1 MAEGAIRVEVI
12 YALPER
18 HWSAQVALA
27 EGATVEQAIAAS
39 GLAAQVPGLVVD
51 PKRLAIYGR
60 PVMPQTLLRDGDRV
74 EILRPLLADPKE
86 VRRQRVERERHGG
99 G

>member
-18 HWSAQVALA
+18 HWSAPVWLA

-39 GLAAQVPGLVVD
+39 GLDARVPGLVVD
-51 PKRLAIYGR
+51 AKRLAIYGK
-60 PVMPQTLLRDGDRV
+60 PATLQTVLRDGDRV
-74 EILRPLLADPKE
+74 EILRPLLADPKD
-86 VRRQRVERERHGG
+86 VRRQRVERERQGE
-99 G
+99 

>member
-18 HWSAQVALA
+18 HWSAPVLLA

-39 GLAAQVPGLVVD
+39 GLELQVPGLVVD
-51 PKRLAIYGR
+51 ARRLAIYGK
-60 PVMPQTLLRDGDRV
+60 PATLQTVLRDGDRV
-74 EILRPLLADPKE
+74 EILRPLLADPKD
-86 VRRQRVERERHGG
+86 VRRQRVERERQGE
-99 G
+99 